1 MISNITKFEDILT
14 NAQNTNNFKQML
26 TFYKFYQLWWNVN
39 KCYQQWNNSKQML
52 RIVNKYKQ
60 QLTVNSVNYS

>member
-14 NAQNTNNFKQML
+14 NAQNTNNCKQML
-26 TFYKFYQLWWNVN
+26 TFYKSYQLWGNVN
-39 KCYQQWNNSKQML
+39 KCYQQLNNSKQML